1 MSETIAI
8 VATGDMGHAVGRAL
22 GPHGH
27 RVVTDL
33 TGRSERSQGL
43 AIAGNVT
50 DLGSLDAV
58 IEAADFFLSI
68 APPTAAPD
76 IARNAIA
83 AMQRTGKTIPYADCN
98 AISPMTVMSMA
109 DEFADAD
116 IPFIDG
122 GIIGR
127 APGVDS
133 KTQFYCSGAHAVR
146 LKVLDGKGMA
156 VTVLSDRIGDASALK
171 MCFASITKGT
181 NALYAAA
188 LIAAARYGL
197 GAELAQEIEGRAP
210 GTWQAMNRA
219 VPWLAADAERWTGE
233 MEEIAATYDAVGM
246 PDGFHRGAAA
256 LFRQLAATP
265 LGDET
270 RETLDRTRTLEQTIA
285 ILAKAAGTH

>member
-22 GPHGH
+22 GAHGH

-98 AISPMTVMSMA
+98 AISRS
-109 DEFADAD
+109 
-116 IPFIDG
+116 
-122 GIIGR
+122 
-127 APGVDS
+127 
-133 KTQFYCSGAHAVR
+133 
-146 LKVLDGKGMA
+146 
-156 VTVLSDRIGDASALK
+156 
-171 MCFASITKGT
+171 
-181 NALYAAA
+181 
-188 LIAAARYGL
+188 
-197 GAELAQEIEGRAP
+197 
-210 GTWQAMNRA
+210 
-219 VPWLAADAERWTGE
+219 
-233 MEEIAATYDAVGM
+233 
-246 PDGFHRGAAA
+246 
-256 LFRQLAATP
+256 
-265 LGDET
+265 
-270 RETLDRTRTLEQTIA
+270 
-285 ILAKAAGTH
+285 